1 MPITQHAIVVRTR
14 AQGKPRRFRRAWG
27 ALLVAVMLGCGG
39 GLLAAPVAAEEAGL
53 RAELEAAQ
61 AAADRRAIESVVF
74 AGLIRGE
81 PAIALE
87 AAWQAVELGSDDR
100 LVLGALMQA
109 IRNAEHSSSMV
120 RLMAIMF
127 ARSELNLA
135 WLDGLAEV
143 LNETFSAAESGRLVA
158 AAYERSGQALPGP
171 EWLLLR
177 SRLAAYEWRPERALG
192 LVMAAIAIE
201 PQWRQVEWA
210 VDLAIQVNDEELA
223 LTLLEDARQRWP
235 DNEAALLATTD
246 LLDARGATDQARA
259 LLAAAPPSLP
269 LLSQWFAIS
278 SERAEQLII
287 RARLLDLES
296 RARADGEHDLWL
308 FRMAQMDAELDDI
321 VLAVDRL
328 ARIESGDNAER
339 SRLYAAGLII
349 EYRLFDTLG
358 ARARA
363 LLDELRDSQDDELF
377 RSAVFAALELELAS
391 ETGLSEWSLDWLS
404 EALVRQPS
412 DVDLLYWRGM
422 VAVALDQLELAE
434 QDWRRAMREQ
444 PDHAASMNALGYT
457 LTDQT
462 TRHREAY
469 RLIQR
474 ALELEPDNPAILD
487 SMGWVYYQLGQ
498 PEHAVGY
505 LERALAGQDHP
516 EIGAHLVV
524 VLAALDR
531 TEEASELLDDLL
543 QRHPDDDDLLALL
556 AEGAP

>member
-1 MPITQHAIVVRTR
+1 VLVWA
-14 AQGKPRRFRRAWG
+14 
-27 ALLVAVMLGCGG
+27 ALLCVGS
-39 GLLAAPVAAEEAGL
+39 LLAGPVAAEDPRL

-61 AAADRRAIESVVF
+61 VAQDRRAVESVVF

-81 PAIALE
+81 VAIALE

-127 ARSELNLA
+127 ARSELNLG
-135 WLDGLAEV
+135 WLDGLVEV
-143 LNETFSAAESGRLVA
+143 LNETFSVTESGRLVS
-158 AAYERSGQALPGP
+158 AAYERSAQALPDH

-177 SRLAAYEWRPERALG
+177 SRLAAYERRPERALG
-192 LVMAAIAIE
+192 LAMAAIAIE

-210 VDLAIQVNDEELA
+210 VDLALQVNDEELA

-235 DNEAALLATTD
+235 DNEAALLMSSD
-246 LLDARGATDQARA
+246 LLDARGASDQARS

-278 SERAEQLII
+278 SDHAEQLII
-287 RARLLDLES
+287 RARLVDLES
-296 RARADGEHDLWL
+296 RARADGQHDVWL

-321 VLAVDRL
+321 ASAVDRL
-328 ARIESGDNAER
+328 ARIESGDNLER

-358 ARARA
+358 LRARA
-363 LLDELRDSQDDELF
+363 LLDELRDSEEDALF
-377 RSAVFAALELELAS
+377 RSAVFAVLELELAS
-391 ETGLSEWSLDWLS
+391 EAGLSEWSLDWLS
-404 EALVRQPS
+404 EALVRQPT

-434 QDWRRAMREQ
+434 QDWRRAIREQ

-457 LTDQT
+457 LTDRT
-462 TRHREAY
+462 GRHREAY

-498 PEHAVGY
+498 PEQAVGY

-531 TEEASELLDDLL
+531 TEEASELLGALL
-543 QRHPDDDDLLALL
+543 QRHPDDDDLLALMRD
-556 AEGAP
+556 GAP